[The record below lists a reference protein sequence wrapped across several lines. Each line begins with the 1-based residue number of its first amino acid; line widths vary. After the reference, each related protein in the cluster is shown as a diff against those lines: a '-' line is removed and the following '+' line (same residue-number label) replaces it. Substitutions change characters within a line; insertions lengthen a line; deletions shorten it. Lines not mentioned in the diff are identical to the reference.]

1 MKQRNKGLN
10 SFLSSWIPKIISF
23 IIALLIFIAVKYMN
37 MASRVITIPLS
48 VTLPDQ
54 SVVLPES
61 LVPSRTDIIIS
72 GNDELI
78 YLVDPTDI
86 SAHADFSAVSE
97 AGIARV
103 PVTVKYNEDVFLD
116 ASLAVRANPDTV
128 RILFKDA
135 Q

>member
-86 SAHADFSAVSE
+86 SAHADFSAVRE

-116 ASLAVRANPDTV
+116 ASLAVRAKPDTV